1 MNIGE
6 KKPTQVF
13 KRRATREELEMK
25 DKLSKVYLAL
35 EEKGL
40 DPIQQI
46 VGYIISEDP
55 AYITSY
61 KNARSLIQ
69 KVDRYELLTM
79 LIKNYLDI

>member
-6 KKPTQVF
+6 KMPTQVF

-25 DKLSKVYLAL
+25 DKLSKVYMAL
-35 EEKGL
+35 QEKGL
-40 DPIQQI
+40 DPIPQI
-46 VGYIISEDP
+46 VGYIISDDP
-55 AYITSY
+55 AYITSH

-69 KVDRYELLTM
+69 KVDRFELLTM

>member
-1 MNIGE
+1 
-6 KKPTQVF
+6 
-13 KRRATREELEMK
+13 MK

-35 EEKGL
+35 AEKGL

-46 VGYIISEDP
+46 VGYIISDDP